1 MNERTPRRLA
11 AEALWGYALRV
22 LGGRAYSIGELREKL
37 LRRAERAEDVPG
49 LLARLKE
56 YGYLNDQHFA
66 ASFSAARLENQGLG
80 KARVLSDL
88 RKRRVAPSVAEK
100 AVREAYRD
108 ADETTLIEDYLRRKF
123 RNKELTAWLSEPKH
137 LAAAYRRLRMAGFTA
152 ANSIRVL
159 KHFAAEPE
167 LLDSLEDAEG

>member
-1 MNERTPRRLA
+1 M
-11 AEALWGYALRV
+11 
-22 LGGRAYSIGELREKL
+22 
-37 LRRAERAEDVPG
+37 
-49 LLARLKE
+49 
-56 YGYLNDQHFA
+56 
-66 ASFSAARLENQGLG
+66 
-80 KARVLSDL
+80 LSDL